1 LSSVSQITDYEKL
14 LTRLRRVPLFA
25 NLKHEQKVCL
35 EGSEEWRLAAG
46 EMLFQEGEKAENFF
60 VLLEGEIR
68 ISKKHGVVSRNS
80 AFFGEIPLLLGTPY
94 MLSARVECDCR
105 LIFEPF
111 FTTKSVG
118 SGKGLGLT
126 ISQGIVGDRHGGEIE
141 VESKAGET
149 RFIVR
154 LPVRQI
160 ERNEGPE
167 AIAATSAYIAE
178 LTEQLEARESRPA
191 PQYLNLF

>member
-25 NLKHEQKVCL
+25 NLKDEQKVCL
-35 EGSEEWRLAAG
+35 EGTEEWRLAAD

-60 VLLEGEIR
+60 VLLGGEIR
-68 ISKKHGVVSRNS
+68 ITKKHGVVSRNRPS
-80 AFFGEIPLLLGTPY
+80 AFFGEIPLLLRTPY
-94 MLSARVECDCR
+94 MLSARADCDCR
-105 LIFEPF
+105 LIVFP
-111 FTTKSVG
+111 
-118 SGKGLGLT
+118 
-126 ISQGIVGDRHGGEIE
+126 E

-167 AIAATSAYIAE
+167 AIAATRAYIAE

-191 PQYLNLF
+191 PQYLNPF